1 MLDTLYFDMLVQR
14 ETIKSGDMKDIL
26 AVSLPKSHLQV
37 MYEHMEIPKVRDAN
51 LEVLGFWM
59 ASAYDIDQQILPL
72 NILANPAVEDQ
83 TITSTSCRPKNLE
96 IARDF
101 YLLYPN
107 DIIHH
112 TFPKKESELI
122 LRERLG
128 EF

>member
-101 YLLYPN
+101 YLLHPN

-112 TFPKKESELI
+112 TFPQKESELI
-122 LRERLG
+122 LRERL
-128 EF
+128 